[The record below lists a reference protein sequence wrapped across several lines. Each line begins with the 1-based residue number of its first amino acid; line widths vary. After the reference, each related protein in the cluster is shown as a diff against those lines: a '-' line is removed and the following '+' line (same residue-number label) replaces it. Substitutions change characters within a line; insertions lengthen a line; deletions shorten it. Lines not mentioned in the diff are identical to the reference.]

1 MPGVSGSPGG
11 TAEGHVNGGGGL
23 GGTDLS
29 ARAGA
34 PAGPWSIALTEVD
47 AVGDVLTLLQP
58 DPGPE
63 PVPDPLPSTLA
74 EPGSTGPLGRR
85 AAESNHGAARE
96 SARDL
101 VQLARRFARADEQQA
116 HDLFAAVFGL
126 YGARHFGIAP
136 APDAADLGRVSWWH
150 GPTVHR
156 PVDLACL
163 LPVQARRARRRPA
176 APAADL
182 PGADRLNPGRHRKPE
197 LRLAALASLAAER
210 PGAAEE
216 PPDPALGVE
225 RRVAARMLLAH
236 PLVTATGPHAEAFA
250 LIRRHADWLAERFER
265 LLGYPLVVTA
275 GFARLH
281 KAGIGPGALRRL
293 DLDGVPCRPE
303 TYAALALALSVLPT
317 GPDSRPAGQLAEVIA
332 VAAGAAGIGP
342 VVGPAGIGPAAVS
355 AALALLTRWQVLT
368 PTGQGPDGVLAV
380 DRELAAVL
388 GAVPA
393 EPVGAAAGEP
403 AVDVPV
409 AVRRRLAE
417 TPVVLLCELTALE
430 REWLWE
436 SRRCEAETF
445 AEFLGL
451 TAEIRSEGV
460 ALLDPAGELTD
471 LRLPSAAA
479 PAHAALL
486 LVEHLVDQLRPLP
499 DPAADGAGVP
509 AVTGVPIPEA
519 LIDGTL
525 GDVADEYGAAAG
537 WGRDHLADRAAFRR
551 EVLDLLHRMRL
562 IAPLEQ
568 RVHGD
573 GSEEAAGPRGRSAGG
588 WMLLAPAA
596 RYAAQAELRPV
607 PGTGR
612 HSRREELS

>member
-1 MPGVSGSPGG
+1 M
-11 TAEGHVNGGGGL
+11 NGGGGL

-29 ARAGA
+29 ARTGV

-58 DPGPE
+58 DPAPE
-63 PVPDPLPSTLA
+63 PDPDPGPPPSPLA
-74 EPGSTGPLGRR
+74 GPRSAVPAARR
-85 AAESNHGAARE
+85 VSEAHQDTAREAARE
-96 SARDL
+96 L
-101 VQLARRFARADEQQA
+101 VHLARRFARADEQQA
-116 HDLFAAVFGL
+116 HDLFTAAFGL

-136 APDAADLGRVSWWH
+136 EPDTADLGRVSWWH
-150 GPTVHR
+150 GPTVRR
-156 PVDLACL
+156 PADLAGV
-163 LPVQARRARRRPA
+163 LPAQARRARRRHPA
-176 APAADL
+176 TATAPATAPATVPASAAASDL
-182 PGADRLNPGRHRKPE
+182 PCADRLNPGRHRKPE
-197 LRLAALASLAAER
+197 LPLAAD
-210 PGAAEE
+210 E
-216 PPDPALGVE
+216 PQDPALGVE
-225 RRVAARMLLAH
+225 RRAAARMLLAH

-275 GFARLH
+275 RFARLH

-303 TYAALALALSVLPT
+303 TYAALALTLSVLLT
-317 GPDSRPAGQLAEVIA
+317 GPDRRPAGQLAEVVA

-342 VVGPAGIGPAAVS
+342 VVGPAGIAPAAVT
-355 AALALLTRWQVLT
+355 AAFALLGRWQVLN
-368 PTGQGPDGVLAV
+368 PAGQAPAGVLTV
-380 DRELAAVL
+380 DQELAAVL

-393 EPVGAAAGEP
+393 DGAAAEP

-417 TPVVLLCELTALE
+417 TPVVLLSELTALE

-436 SRRCEAETF
+436 SRQRESEMF

-451 TAEIRSEGV
+451 TAEIRREGI

-471 LRLPSAAA
+471 LRLPSAAT

-486 LVEHLVDQLRPLP
+486 LVEHLVEQLRPLP
-499 DPAADGAGVP
+499 DPATEGAATP
-509 AVTGVPIPEA
+509 AVTGVLIPEA

-551 EVLDLLHRMRL
+551 EVLDLLHGMRL

-568 RVHGD
+568 PAD
-573 GSEEAAGPRGRSAGG
+573 PAGAEGTSAVRGRAAGG

-596 RYAAQAELRPV
+596 RYAVQAELRPA

-612 HSRREELS
+612 HSRPEDGR